1 MATFIANAIEEA
13 RDKDGVFAG
22 VAKYEAYFKRTRI
35 YERYRAQG
43 ETILATDGY
52 GDCIV
57 E

>member
-1 MATFIANAIEEA
+1 MAEFIANAIMSA
-13 RDKDGVFAG
+13 YSAGGVTAG
-22 VAKYEAYFKRTRI
+22 RAKYEAYFKRTRI
-35 YERYRAQG
+35 YERFREKV

>member
-1 MATFIANAIEEA
+1 MPVFIANAIEEA
-13 RDKDGVFAG
+13 RDNDGLYAG
-22 VAKYEAYFKRTRI
+22 RAKYEAYFKRTRI
-35 YERYRAQG
+35 YERFREKV

>member
-1 MATFIANAIEEA
+1 MAEFIANAIMNA
-13 RDKDGVFAG
+13 RDTDGLYSG
-22 VAKYEAYFKRTRI
+22 RAKYEAYFKRTRI
-35 YERYRAQG
+35 YERFREKV